1 MWRKT
6 RIAILLFVLAT
17 VAQTAWLARS
27 RTSEWRTSLR
37 VVVYPINGDASNTSS
52 RYIAELGAATF
63 ESIGDFFRREG
74 ERYGVAPVPP
84 IDLFVAPAVTAL
96 PPPPPFGAGTVT
108 IMAWSLRL
116 RFWAYWHDTH
126 KGPKPDVRVFVLY
139 YDPALRPKLPH
150 STGLQKG
157 QLGLVHAFADADMAA
172 SNDIVI
178 AHEVLHT
185 LGATDKYVPA
195 SNQPLFPDGYA
206 EPEAKPLYP
215 QKFAEIMAGRIALS
229 LTHAETPR
237 SLKRVVIGAKTAREI
252 NWVK

>member
-1 MWRKT
+1 VWRKI
-6 RIAILLFVLAT
+6 RIAILLFILAT
-17 VAQTAWLARS
+17 VAQSAWLARS
-27 RTSEWRTSLR
+27 RTAEWRTSLR
-37 VVVYPINGDASNTSS
+37 VVVYPINGDASATSA
-52 RYIAELGAATF
+52 RYIPEIGAGTF
-63 ESIGDFFRREG
+63 EAMRDFFAREG
-74 ERYGVAPVPP
+74 EHYGVAPMPP
-84 IDLFVAPAVTAL
+84 IDLFVAPAVSSL
-96 PPPPPFGAGTVT
+96 PPPPPVGNSTVS

-116 RFWAYWHDTH
+116 RNWAYWHDTH

-157 QLGLVHAFADADMAA
+157 QLGVVHAFADAEMDG
-172 SNDIVI
+172 SNNIVI

-206 EPEAKPLYP
+206 EPEAQPLHP
-215 QKFAEIMAGRIALS
+215 QKLAEIMAGRIAIS
-229 LTHAETPR
+229 LTRAETPR